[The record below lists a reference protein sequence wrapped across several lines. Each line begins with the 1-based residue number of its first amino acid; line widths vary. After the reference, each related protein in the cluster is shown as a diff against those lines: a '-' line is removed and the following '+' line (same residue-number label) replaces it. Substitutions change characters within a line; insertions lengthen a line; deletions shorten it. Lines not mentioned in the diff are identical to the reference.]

1 MKMHFLSGGRLS
13 MRRSVYYPGA
23 AKEET
28 VELPVLC
35 TLLRHG
41 QGNVLFDT
49 GCSPEAA
56 TNPEARWG
64 GVARAMRPIFSPDQ
78 AVISQLRT
86 VGFGTDD
93 IDLVICSHLHP
104 DHCGCNEHFKRAT
117 IFCHADELAAAR
129 SEQGPAQG
137 YLPRE
142 WDQPQSF
149 ETFAAQK
156 DVFGDGRIVLLPV
169 PGHTPG
175 MTAALVALD
184 DDGAFLL
191 ASDAIPVEANCVEGY
206 APKNSW
212 HLDKATAA
220 IAELKTIASGRARII
235 YGHDDAQWKTL
246 RVGAQAYQ

>member
-93 IDLVICSHLHP
+93 I
-104 DHCGCNEHFKRAT
+104 
-117 IFCHADELAAAR
+117 AAAR

-184 DDGAFLL
+184 DDGEFLL